1 MKRAYTS
8 LHSGTDRE
16 RDLVTALKWAQ
27 DQAEDD
33 QHITLWCAHRD
44 SLPEGWEPRLRKAG
58 IEVVADRPRSRGCQ
72 RRLKIDPFSSGEF

>member
-44 SLPEGWEPRLRKAG
+44 SLPEGVNDG
-58 IEVVADRPRSRGCQ
+58 
-72 RRLKIDPFSSGEF
+72 